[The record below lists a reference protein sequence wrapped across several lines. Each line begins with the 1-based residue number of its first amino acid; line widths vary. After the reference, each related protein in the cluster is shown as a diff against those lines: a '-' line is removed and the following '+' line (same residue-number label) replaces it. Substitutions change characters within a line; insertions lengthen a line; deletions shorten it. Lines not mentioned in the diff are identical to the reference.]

1 LSYALYA
8 IIDIGVNYYGWS
20 AREIAQ
26 KFSFQL
32 STASSIFDTLVK
44 MPGVYLAYGAGNMQ
58 MYSLRAYAEE
68 QEGDKFDL
76 VDFHRFVLDMG
87 PCNYSLLQKYEKE
100 YYKLKL
106 SASAA

>member
-1 LSYALYA
+1 
-8 IIDIGVNYYGWS
+8 
-20 AREIAQ
+20 
-26 KFSFQL
+26 
-32 STASSIFDTLVK
+32 

-58 MYSLRAYAEE
+58 MYSLRSYAEE